1 MIDFVVDAN
10 VLMSIL
16 ISGKASYRPILTF
29 HRFILPDFALVEV
42 AKYQE
47 VLSRKTKMQEDEF
60 VQWTYYVFSQMTF
73 LPQYVLRTES
83 LEKAGKLL
91 KNVDLKDT
99 AYVALAMQLD
109 LPLLTRDNPLYKGL
123 QKKKFKKVVLFENF
137 LRAL

>member
-1 MIDFVVDAN
+1 MINFVVDAN

-29 HRFILPDFALVEV
+29 HRFVLPDFALVEIE
-42 AKYQE
+42 KYQQ
-47 VLSRKTKMQEDEF
+47 VLSGKTKMKEDEF

-109 LPLLTRDNPLYKGL
+109 LPLLTRDKSLYEGP
-123 QKKKFKKVVLFENF
+123 QRRKFKKVMLFENF